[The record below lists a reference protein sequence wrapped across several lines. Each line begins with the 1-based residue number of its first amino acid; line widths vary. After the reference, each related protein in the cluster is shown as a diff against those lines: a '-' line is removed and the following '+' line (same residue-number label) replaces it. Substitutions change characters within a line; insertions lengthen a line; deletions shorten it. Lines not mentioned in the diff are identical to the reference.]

1 MQSKFIVT
9 LIAIS
14 ILGSACGLK
23 GPLYRPDDRQQ
34 PAAASP
40 AESDKL
46 KRPRPAPQVQ
56 KEDLP
61 SPPTDTSVPASPAD
75 PERAPASTEPVQSM
89 PAEET
94 R

>member
-1 MQSKFIVT
+1 MQSKFVVI

-14 ILGSACGLK
+14 LFGSACGLK
-23 GPLYRPDDRQQ
+23 GPLYRPEERQQ
-34 PAAASP
+34 PVATGA

-56 KEDLP
+56 KEDQP
-61 SPPTDTSVPASPAD
+61 STPTDTSVPASPAD

-89 PAEET
+89 PADET